1 MLESVPTDAAQ
12 LHPIGDSAADTMHRN
27 FELLAAVMFDHG
39 ASFTWNGPARVL
51 AASECHRGPVVASER
66 QRTESGCSI
75 RSRFQI

>member
-1 MLESVPTDAAQ
+1 
-12 LHPIGDSAADTMHRN
+12 
-27 FELLAAVMFDHG
+27 
-39 ASFTWNGPARVL
+39 L